1 MVGKRRGYKLPKA
14 LCIGDRT
21 HKVIN
26 YEGHRRIIIQQRT
39 WWSTKDLIWVSI
51 LNQKRK
57 ECKCNRLW
65 KHLNNSQLK
74 CKGIMISKT
83 KDQKQT
89 FWSRMDQ
96 LNIPE
101 AQSMTDSLVE
111 NQLMFKMTSEPEG
124 WILGSIWGLRESAT
138 YWINRLKMIMTRYA
152 IKITRLM
159 GLIILQASKNF
170 KSKRLQRIFGRSN
183 SILKTFVKHVN
194 NWGWADTRQVRGF
207 IRKGIHVAKNC

>member
-1 MVGKRRGYKLPKA
+1 
-14 LCIGDRT
+14 
-21 HKVIN
+21 
-26 YEGHRRIIIQQRT
+26 
-39 WWSTKDLIWVSI
+39 
-51 LNQKRK
+51 
-57 ECKCNRLW
+57 
-65 KHLNNSQLK
+65 
-74 CKGIMISKT
+74 MISTT

-170 KSKRLQRIFGRSN
+170 KSQRLHKVFGRSN
-183 SILKTFVKHVN
+183 SILKTFVKRMN
-194 NWGWADTRQVRGF
+194 NWGWADTRQVWGLICR
-207 IRKGIHVAKNC
+207 GIHVAKNCKAVGTKCFRNNRENFGVSCNNKINGEWLYQWQMHVVIHRGLSMEGNCNSDGTKSRENIIE